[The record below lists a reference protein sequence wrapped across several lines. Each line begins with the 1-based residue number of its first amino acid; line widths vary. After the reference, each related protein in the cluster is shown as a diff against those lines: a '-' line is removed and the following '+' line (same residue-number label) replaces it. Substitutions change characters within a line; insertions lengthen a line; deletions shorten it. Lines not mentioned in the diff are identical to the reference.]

1 MDEETEGLKHT
12 IHPKEEEL
20 ISKKEKSNSLAM
32 KSNQLSEE
40 RRLVE
45 ENLAVKSSSLNKVEH
60 FVQQLNCKTEELRI
74 LEAKVGGQLA
84 EALSLLEQSEKK
96 QELRGEY
103 TENMKKVKK
112 LQKAV
117 KQAKSEM
124 TVVAKRKDKLERQC
138 GKTQLEKSRVK
149 NEINQVS
156 VDIKTARDCIEEL
169 SATAA
174 ADEKTLLLGK
184 EEFER
189 C

>member
-1 MDEETEGLKHT
+1 M
-12 IHPKEEEL
+12 
-20 ISKKEKSNSLAM
+20 NSH
-32 KSNQLSEE
+32 QLSEE

-45 ENLAVKSSSLNKVEH
+45 ENLSVKSSSLNKVEH

-96 QELRGEY
+96 QELRGEH

-124 TVVAKRKDKLERQC
+124 TVVAKRKDKLEKQC
-138 GKTQLEKSRVK
+138 VKTQLEKSKVK
-149 NEINQVS
+149 NEIDQVCGH
-156 VDIKTARDCIEEL
+156 IKTSRDGIEEM
-169 SATAA
+169 SAAAA
-174 ADEKTLLLGK
+174 ADEKALLLGK
-184 EEFER
+184 E
-189 C
+189 